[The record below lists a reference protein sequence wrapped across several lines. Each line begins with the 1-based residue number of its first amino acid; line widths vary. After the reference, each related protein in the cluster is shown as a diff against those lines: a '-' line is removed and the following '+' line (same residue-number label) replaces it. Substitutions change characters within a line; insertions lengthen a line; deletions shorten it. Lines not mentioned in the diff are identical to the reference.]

1 MHLYISTYLHNLSLQ
16 FAAYLPTYN
25 AKTSIFVCS
34 DGGTSLERERE
45 DGFDAIFFDFFN
57 HLSPQ
62 ESVWNWFRTGL
73 KSTLIS
79 NQFGEGFDQIDM
91 PITKMFDIID
101 FMIG

>member
-1 MHLYISTYLHNLSLQ
+1 MQKLQYLFVLT
-16 FAAYLPTYN
+16 AAR
-25 AKTSIFVCS
+25 ASRER
-34 DGGTSLERERE
+34 ERERE
-45 DGFDAIFFDFFN
+45 DGVDAIFFDFFN

>member
-45 DGFDAIFFDFFN
+45 RERETERERG
-57 HLSPQ
+57 
-62 ESVWNWFRTGL
+62 W
-73 KSTLIS
+73 K
-79 NQFGEGFDQIDM
+79 IDVN
-91 PITKMFDIID
+91 
-101 FMIG
+101 